1 MAEKEERV
9 TNPESRIPNP
19 EVESR
24 TSGDAVPITAE
35 PSSGD
40 RHPVG
45 TRPNPQPQGLGRRDM
60 LKVLG
65 AVPAAG
71 LAPLGAAK
79 ATMPRAAGA
88 AGQAATASNTYQPK
102 VLDPHEWKTIQ
113 VLSDI
118 IIPADD
124 RSGSATQAGVP
135 EFIDDWLDFKGGE
148 IQDAVRGGLI
158 WLDAECNQQ
167 FNHDFVD
174 CAWAE
179 QKQVLDRI
187 AYPKEAAPEDA
198 AGVAFFNH
206 LRDLVVSGFFSSEMG
221 VKDLPYLGNQM
232 VSEWN
237 GCPPNVLAK
246 LELNKLV
253 PGK

>member
-1 MAEKEERV
+1 MAEKDERSP
-9 TNPESRIPNP
+9 NPEPQNPNP
-19 EVESR
+19 EVEPR
-24 TSGDAVPITAE
+24 IPVPE
-35 PSSGD
+35 PRSF
-40 RHPVG
+40 
-45 TRPNPQPQGLGRRDM
+45 GRRDM

-65 AVPAAG
+65 TVPAAALVP
-71 LAPLGAAK
+71 LAAAR
-79 ATMPRAAGA
+79 AAMPMPRLADPAGRAA
-88 AGQAATASNTYQPK
+88 AATAAYQPK

-135 EFIDDWLDFKGGE
+135 EFIDDWLDFKEQIARPSEEREVSGSSLLAQ
-148 IQDAVRGGLI
+148 IRGGII
-158 WLDAECNQQ
+158 WLDAECNQE
-167 FNHDFVD
+167 FSHDFVD
-174 CAWAE
+174 CAWAQ

-246 LELNKLV
+246 LQLNKLV
-253 PGK
+253 PGG